1 MASFEERSIS
11 SKVDSSDAE
20 TNENCSKKLR
30 LSHLNVANS
39 EFSMNNPSDLT
50 MTDHL
55 STMDNVIVS
64 NRVQLQS
71 MATNND
77 TTIHSDTS
85 SEPMDCN
92 NINVNDGNFEAENI
106 VSSTQETVNDATFNL
121 KLCSDKSNCIINN
134 KCDVTLD
141 KKLQAMEQHITINE
155 QSHVAVTTAN
165 ALSSQ
170 NRKMMDDE
178 PKRHL
183 HISDSSKTKTKSLES
198 GTYEKRLY
206 KRKKKEKKMQTYR
219 NMCFFFNFIW
229 NQSI

>member
-1 MASFEERSIS
+1 
-11 SKVDSSDAE
+11 
-20 TNENCSKKLR
+20 
-30 LSHLNVANS
+30 
-39 EFSMNNPSDLT
+39 MNNPSDLT

-85 SEPMDCN
+85 SEPIDCN

-121 KLCSDKSNCIINN
+121 KLCSDKSNSILNN

-141 KKLQAMEQHITINE
+141 KKLQLPPKSQAMEKHIAINE

-170 NRKMMDDE
+170 NKKMMDDE

-183 HISDSSKTKTKSLES
+183 HISDSSKTKTKSLDS

-206 KRKKKEKKMQTYR
+206 K
-219 NMCFFFNFIW
+219 
-229 NQSI
+229 